1 MAVGFLLLKDQKR
14 AINQLKIVSKM
25 SWTPLFSNEIE
36 KCWMLLADI
45 YIQES
50 KYDKA
55 SALLKKVIEVNRS
68 CTKAF
73 EYMGYI
79 NEKENNYFDAAD
91 NYAQC
96 WTLQRNSNPSIGFK
110 LAFNRLKNKNYIGA
124 IDICHEVLQNY
135 PDYPKIRSEIMD
147 KARSLIRV

>member
-1 MAVGFLLLKDQKR
+1 MAVGFMLLKDRRR
-14 AINQLKIVSKM
+14 AANQLKIVSKLN
-25 SWTPLFSNEIE
+25 WTPLFANEIE
-36 KCWMLLADI
+36 KCWLLLADI

-50 KYDKA
+50 KYDRA
-55 SALLKKVIEVNRS
+55 SDLLKKVIVVNRS

-79 NEKENNYFDAAD
+79 NEKESNYLEAAE

-96 WTLQRNSNPSIGFK
+96 WALQKNSNPSIGFK
-110 LAFNRLKNKNYIGA
+110 LAFNRLKNKNYVGA
-124 IDICHEVLQNY
+124 IDICHEVLQKN
-135 PDYPKIRSEIMD
+135 PDYPKIKSEIMD